1 MYIVNLS
8 KPEKYY
14 RQNNNE
20 LSPMIRCKP
29 TSTVECLDLAGW
41 EPEQIITG
49 NYRQPEDNLT
59 DYIEKTYGKDAPE
72 DWTAI
77 IKAVRHFYG
86 QTVCKFHNEKILKD
100 MLRIVEKGNPCAIST
115 RLSQGGHV
123 VSLVGFEAN
132 TSIDDV
138 HTVIIDDPYGN
149 KTSGLYDTGSSGF
162 NNKYKYKIFEAL
174 FKGYGL
180 EVFKK

>member
-1 MYIVNLS
+1 MIVNIS

-20 LSPMIRCKP
+20 LSPLIRCKP
-29 TSTVECLDLAGW
+29 TSTVESLDLAGW
-41 EPEQIITG
+41 EPADVITG
-49 NYRQPEDNLT
+49 DYKQPEDNLT

-86 QTVCKFHNEKILKD
+86 QTVCRFRSGWDLQAV
-100 MLRIVEKGNPCAIST
+100 MRAVQSGNPCSLST
-115 RLSQGGHV
+115 RLTQGGHV
-123 VSLVGFEAN
+123 VTFVGYEIDERLHEV
-132 TSIDDV
+132 TS
-138 HTVIIDDPYGN
+138 VIINDPVGN
-149 KTSGLYDTGSSGF
+149 KTSGVYDYGVSGF
-162 NNKYKYKIFEAL
+162 NCRYQYKVFEAL
-174 FKGYGL
+174 YKQFGL

>member
-8 KPEKYY
+8 EPSKYY

-20 LSPMIRCKP
+20 IRPTIRCKP
-29 TSTVECLDLAGW
+29 TATVECLDLAGW

-59 DYIEKTYGKDAPE
+59 DYIEKAYGRDAPE

-77 IKAVRHFYG
+77 IKAIRHFYG
-86 QTVCKFHNEKILKD
+86 QTVCKFHEGWK
-100 MLRIVEKGNPCAIST
+100 LRNTLHTVEKGNPCAIST
-115 RLSQGGHV
+115 RLSLAGHV
-123 VSLVGFEAN
+123 VSLVGFEAH
-132 TSIDDV
+132 TSLDDV

-149 KTSGLYDTGSSGF
+149 KTSGVYDTGVSGF
-162 NNKYKYKIFEAL
+162 NNKYKYKIFESIYKN
-174 FKGYGL
+174 FGL
-180 EVFKK
+180 EVYRK